1 MSHRIRELLLW
12 REPSLSYLVTTHE
25 AFLAEWSSTKDQ
37 GGPLCFHPTLPRSA
51 STKSFQLLQ
60 NAFLQSEG
68 LPFADV
74 LSEEEIREAF
84 VAANACFAQ
93 DEDDIYTPAV
103 TLWAWLSQTL
113 HAGALRSCAAAVAR
127 VGVLCVMLNRQPP
140 SPDTGDYCRA
150 RAKLPECEAS
160 TN

>member
-1 MSHRIRELLLW
+1 MS
-12 REPSLSYLVTTHE
+12 SSYTPGG
-25 AFLAEWSSTKDQ
+25 AF
-37 GGPLCFHPTLPRSA
+37 
-51 STKSFQLLQ
+51 TKSFQLLQ

-150 RAKLPECEAS
+150 RAKLPNAYWNNCCTAWERRWNRGFRR
-160 TN
+160 TGYGRGGM